1 MVIELS
7 SIFLL
12 ILKALPAILAIA
24 GCTWLVSLYL
34 NKISIIYYSWPVVL
48 MLPALVYLIETR
60 MLGSVQ
66 IALVVMVFCWALR
79 LSLFAIVR
87 GRHQPEDRR
96 YKELRER
103 SASSFRLQSF
113 YLIFV
118 AQPILAAVVSS
129 LFAIAITADMTWSS
143 YQSAGVALWLF
154 GFCFET
160 IADKQLYRF
169 NRLVVNEEQTLK
181 TGLWRYCRHP
191 NYFGEFC
198 VWWGWFIFAV
208 PTGNGFV
215 LLAPLIVTFLL
226 LKLSG
231 ISLMERGITQRRSD
245 YEDYMQCTNTFLPWM
260 PREQVKGELY
270 E

>member
-7 SIFLL
+7 PI
-12 ILKALPAILAIA
+12 IVIMIKALPAILAIA
-24 GCTWLVSLYL
+24 GCTWLISLYL

-48 MLPALVYLIETR
+48 MLPALVYLRETQTI
-60 MLGSVQ
+60 GTVQ
-66 IALVVMVFCWALR
+66 IALVAMVCCWALR
-79 LSLFAIVR
+79 LSLFAIKR

-96 YKELRER
+96 YKVLRER
-103 SASSFRLQSF
+103 SSNSFRLHSF
-113 YLIFV
+113 YLIFI
-118 AQPILAAVVSS
+118 AQPLLAWVVSS
-129 LFAIAITADMTWSS
+129 LFAIAISAEMQWSL
-143 YQSAGVALWLF
+143 YQSAGAALWLF
-154 GFCFET
+154 GFGFET

-208 PTGNGFV
+208 PTNNGFI

-226 LKLSG
+226 VKLSG
-231 ISLMERGITQRRSD
+231 ISLMERGITERRSG
-245 YEDYMQCTNTFLPWM
+245 YQDYMQSTNTFLPWM
-260 PREQVKGELY
+260 PREQVKAQLY

>member
-7 SIFLL
+7 PIIVIMLQ
-12 ILKALPAILAIA
+12 ALPAILAIA

-48 MLPALVYLIETR
+48 MLPALVYLTEVQT
-60 MLGSVQ
+60 LGTAQ
-66 IALVVMVFCWALR
+66 IALVTMVCCWALR
-79 LSLFAIVR
+79 LSLFAIKR

-96 YKELRER
+96 YRALRER
-103 SASSFRLQSF
+103 SSKSFRWQSF
-113 YLIFV
+113 YLLV
-118 AQPILAAVVSS
+118 VVQPLLAWAVSS
-129 LFAIAITADMTWSS
+129 VFAIALSADMQWSL
-143 YQSAGVALWLF
+143 YHSAGVVVWLF
-154 GFCFET
+154 GFSFET
-160 IADKQLYRF
+160 VADNQLYRF
-169 NRLVVNEEQTLK
+169 NRLVVNEQQTLT

-198 VWWGWFIFAV
+198 VWWGWFIFAA
-208 PTGNGFV
+208 PAGNGFV
-215 LLAPLIVTFLL
+215 VLAPLIVTWLL

-231 ISLMERGITQRRSD
+231 ISLMESGITQRRRD
-245 YEDYMQCTNTFLPWM
+245 YQGYMQSTNTFLPWP

>member
-66 IALVVMVFCWALR
+66 IALVVMVCCWALR

-118 AQPILAAVVSS
+118 AANFGSCSQLPVCYCDHCRYDLEFLPVCWRCPVV
-129 LFAIAITADMTWSS
+129 I
-143 YQSAGVALWLF
+143 
-154 GFCFET
+154 
-160 IADKQLYRF
+160 R
-169 NRLVVNEEQTLK
+169 
-181 TGLWRYCRHP
+181 
-191 NYFGEFC
+191 
-198 VWWGWFIFAV
+198 
-208 PTGNGFV
+208 V
-215 LLAPLIVTFLL
+215 LL
-226 LKLSG
+226 
-231 ISLMERGITQRRSD
+231 
-245 YEDYMQCTNTFLPWM
+245 
-260 PREQVKGELY
+260 
-270 E
+270 